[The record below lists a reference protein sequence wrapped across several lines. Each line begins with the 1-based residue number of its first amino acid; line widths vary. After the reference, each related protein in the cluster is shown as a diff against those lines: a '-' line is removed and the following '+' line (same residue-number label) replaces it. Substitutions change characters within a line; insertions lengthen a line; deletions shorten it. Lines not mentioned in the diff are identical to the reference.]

1 MWLKVGTALLLATM
15 VILLL
20 PQAKNMVKH
29 SPKAKSGDWSSFVVP
44 ITLVALLVAILM
56 WIV

>member
-1 MWLKVGTALLLATM
+1 MWIKIGTALLLATM

-29 SPKAKSGDWSSFVVP
+29 SPKAESGDWSSFVFP
-44 ITLVALLVAILM
+44 MTLVAVLVVILM

>member
-1 MWLKVGTALLLATM
+1 MWLKIGTALLLATM

-29 SPKAKSGDWSSFVVP
+29 SPKAKSGDWSSFVMP
-44 ITLVALLVAILM
+44 ITLVALLVLSLIH
-56 WIV
+56 I